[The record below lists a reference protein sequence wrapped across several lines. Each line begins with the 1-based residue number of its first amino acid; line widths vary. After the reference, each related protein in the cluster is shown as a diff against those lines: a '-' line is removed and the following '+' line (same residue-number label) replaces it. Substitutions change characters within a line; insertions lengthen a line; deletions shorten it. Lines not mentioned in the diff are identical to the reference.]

1 MPVIFF
7 VAFYQLPAWYTHI
20 KQFVNIPSQ
29 VGPWKLPTHS
39 HENESPSTVQIPL
52 FLQGFESHG
61 VGLGSILKLLM
72 LDIRQIED
80 VTI

>member
-1 MPVIFF
+1 MAAISMTLFF
-7 VAFYQLPAWYTHI
+7 HYLNLILTYCLDI
-20 KQFVNIPSQ
+20 EQFLNIPSQ

-61 VGLGSILKLLM
+61 VGLGSILKHLM
-72 LDIRQIED
+72 LGI
-80 VTI
+80 